1 MKKRNT
7 NVPKSSEAMLRDV
20 LIWDVCFIAY
30 VIYAILGKIMDVKI
44 IGGVLVTLYT
54 INELWKIQDWINKK

>member
-7 NVPKSSEAMLRDV
+7 NVPKRSEAMLRDV
-20 LIWDVCFIAY
+20 FIWDVCFIAY

-54 INELWKIQDWINKK
+54 INELWKIQDWINKT